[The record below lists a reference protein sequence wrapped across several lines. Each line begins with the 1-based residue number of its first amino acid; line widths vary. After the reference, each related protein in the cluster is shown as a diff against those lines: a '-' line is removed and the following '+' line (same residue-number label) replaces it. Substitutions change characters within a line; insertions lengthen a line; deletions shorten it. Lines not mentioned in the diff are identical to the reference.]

1 MHIARPKPDKGT
13 APASPPQFTASA
25 ASAAAALARFTIAM
39 DFTDF
44 AGCAP
49 AESRHRYLK
58 SSHWNRVCFTL
69 KRLSNVAPTRSK
81 LMKPRL
87 VLFSLVLASFTG
99 GSALAGPREAT
110 IEDAIDLLDELCDA
124 PEKRIPPALLRD
136 AAAVV
141 IAPDVLK
148 GGFIVAGR
156 HGHGIMLIRQKN
168 GWSDPIFVRLTGG
181 SVGWQV
187 GVQATDLFLV
197 VRNKKSLDR
206 ILRGAGKLTLGGD
219 ASVSA
224 GPVGRDVSVATDAQL
239 RSAILAYSRSR
250 GIFAGVSVEG
260 DTLQVDHL
268 ANDRFYGKRR
278 TTVADIVD
286 GKFDAPKSAAI
297 LVSRLTEWS
306 GESRTPPRP
315 APPPAIDSKK

>member
-1 MHIARPKPDKGT
+1 M
-13 APASPPQFTASA
+13 
-25 ASAAAALARFTIAM
+25 
-39 DFTDF
+39 
-44 AGCAP
+44 
-49 AESRHRYLK
+49 K
-58 SSHWNRVCFTL
+58 S
-69 KRLSNVAPTRSK
+69 
-81 LMKPRL
+81 RL
-87 VLFSLVLASFTG
+87 VILTLVVAGSIAPSAFG
-99 GSALAGPREAT
+99 GPKGST
-110 IEDAIDLLDELCDA
+110 VEDAIDLLDELCDA

-156 HGHGIMLIRQKN
+156 HGHGVMLIRQKG
-168 GWSDPIFVRLTGG
+168 GWSDPIFVKLTGG

-197 VRNKKSLDR
+197 IRNKKSLDR

-224 GPVGRDVSVATDAQL
+224 GPIGRDVSVATDAQL
-239 RSAILAYSRSR
+239 RAAILAYSRSR
-250 GIFAGVSVEG
+250 GLFAGVSVEG
-260 DTLQVDHL
+260 DSLQVDHL
-268 ANDRFYGKRR
+268 ANDRFYGQRR

-286 GKFDAPKSAAI
+286 GKLEAPKSGAV

-306 GESRTPPRP
+306 GESSTPPRP
-315 APPPAIDSKK
+315 APPPAVDPKK